1 MVEARDGGI
10 DFLQRTPH
18 GRPPFAS
25 HGDESDAVTMQ
36 REAAWKKVCGAKR
49 AEAKWRHETRGL
61 IVAVSGAMTIYFT
74 LYRADGGGPNIHAAR
89 VRGAHKPIAQAHLG
103 TNEVCTSMVPP
114 SMYDRAAMISTFST
128 HNDLIVDDDDELSLS
143 LFHRCSASFKVA
155 TYFSNCGLGQERGCS
170 LSGGS
175 LAVTWRA
182 KIRNRGIPRKWEEG
196 WLVKTVHCI
205 VSLYCITE
213 YFTILMR

>member
-143 LFHRCSASFKVA
+143 LSFTDAQPLSRWQHTSRTAAWDK
-155 TYFSNCGLGQERGCS
+155 RG
-170 LSGGS
+170 G
-175 LAVTWRA
+175 AAYRVEAWR
-182 KIRNRGIPRKWEEG
+182 
-196 WLVKTVHCI
+196 
-205 VSLYCITE
+205 
-213 YFTILMR
+213 